1 MDIREVLKVSVQNVR
16 EVVNNSILLLRD
28 VDNMLSKEGLMPL
41 FGNTLGT
48 ETSKSIGQSMDH
60 YSTFFPQFMCRVY
73 VDNNELQQNR
83 VERVVIVNVQ
93 FYHSNCPTLYP
104 TVIAGIFKL
113 PHIFTEQAIK
123 KEVNYWWLKYVAFE
137 YCSYEE
143 LKFDGTYITKKPWI
157 ENNDETEVIFWCYE
171 LHTFENQSDVKEK
184 VVDQMIHICSQ
195 TNHQ

>member
-28 VDNMLSKEGLMPL
+28 VDNMLSQEGLTPL

-48 ETSKSIGQSMDH
+48 ETSKSIGQSMDQYS

-83 VERVVIVNVQ
+83 VGKVIVVNVQ
-93 FYHSNCPTLYP
+93 FYHSNCPALYP

-113 PHIFTEQAIK
+113 PHTFTAQAIK

-143 LKFDGTYITKKPWI
+143 LKFDGTYITKKPWV
-157 ENNDETEVIFWCYE
+157 EDDDETEVVFWCHE
-171 LHTFENQSDVKEK
+171 LHTFENQSDVNEK
-184 VVDQMIHICSQ
+184 IVNQVIHICS
-195 TNHQ
+195 